1 MSRPAVVAPA
11 NALRTRP
18 VDIPAAPRAVRR
30 TSVWQ
35 RFRQHRLALASL
47 LVLLALVAAAILA
60 PLLAPADPDAVS
72 YDLLAGPSAEHP
84 LGTDEVGRDL
94 LSRLIYAS
102 RVSLAVGVAVS
113 VLTALVGTVIGS
125 LAGYYGGMSDLVL
138 SGLINLVLSVPALPL
153 AMVLGGFLEASV
165 VFVIVV
171 LSLVTWTGAA
181 RLIRAEFLS
190 LRSREYVLA
199 ARVLGLQDA
208 RIIAR
213 HILPNVLGLVIVA
226 ATLQVSAAILS
237 ESALSYL
244 GFGVQPPT
252 ASWGNML
259 QNAQRYFRTDPGLA
273 VYPGILIALTVS
285 GVNFLGDG
293 LRDAFDPRLRNR

>member
-1 MSRPAVVAPA
+1 V
-11 NALRTRP
+11 
-18 VDIPAAPRAVRR
+18 
-30 TSVWQ
+30 Q
-35 RFRQHRLALASL
+35 RFRQHRLASASL
-47 LVLLALVAAAILA
+47 VVLLVLALVAVFA

-72 YDLLAGPSAEHP
+72 YDLLAGPSFAHP
-84 LGTDEVGRDL
+84 LGTDDVGRDL

-102 RVSLAVGVAVS
+102 RVSLSVGVAVAI
-113 VLTALVGTVIGS
+113 LTALLGVVIGS
-125 LAGYYGGMSDLVL
+125 VAGYYGGTTDLVL
-138 SGLINLVLSVPALPL
+138 SALINLVLSVPALPL
-153 AMVLGGFLEASV
+153 AMVLGSFLEASV
-165 VFVIVV
+165 MFVIVV

-190 LRSREYVLA
+190 LRGREYVMA
-199 ARVLGLQDA
+199 ARVLGLNDA

-213 HILPNVLGLVIVA
+213 HILPNVLGLIIVA
-226 ATLQVSAAILS
+226 ATLQVSSAILA

-252 ASWGNML
+252 GSWGNML

>member
-1 MSRPAVVAPA
+1 
-11 NALRTRP
+11 
-18 VDIPAAPRAVRR
+18 
-30 TSVWQ
+30 
-35 RFRQHRLALASL
+35 
-47 LVLLALVAAAILA
+47 
-60 PLLAPADPDAVS
+60 
-72 YDLLAGPSAEHP
+72 
-84 LGTDEVGRDL
+84 
-94 LSRLIYAS
+94 
-102 RVSLAVGVAVS
+102 
-113 VLTALVGTVIGS
+113 
-125 LAGYYGGMSDLVL
+125 VL